1 MQAVPGADLSN
12 DSSSRQPRKAQ
23 HGHVAPGG
31 SQVPTS
37 SPTALPA
44 RTAQLRPP
52 PITWGFI
59 AGTSGAQGK
68 TFEKD
73 FSNGKSTYQARGS
86 ASVSVG
92 LKPTFTTKKRKSL
105 ETTRPDLSLRFSVIK
120 ELSFLK
126 ASGWTHHKLYKIKGL
141 FSRAKK
147 PTKPREQTKKPNP
160 APKQVQPRSSA
171 ERRDEIKGCV
181 IAL

>member
-12 DSSSRQPRKAQ
+12 DSSSRQPCKAQ

-52 PITWGFI
+52 PLTWGFI

-92 LKPTFTTKKRKSL
+92 LYQRLPRKG
-105 ETTRPDLSLRFSVIK
+105 K
-120 ELSFLK
+120 E
-126 ASGWTHHKLYKIKGL
+126 
-141 FSRAKK
+141 
-147 PTKPREQTKKPNP
+147 
-160 APKQVQPRSSA
+160 
-171 ERRDEIKGCV
+171 EIT
-181 IAL
+181 